1 MHFQFPVVTL
11 LVPTASFNLVFAS
24 AALLVVVG
32 EAASPPIKFLPALW
46 CGWHLP
52 SDYVLF

>member
-1 MHFQFPVVTL
+1 MHFQFPVAMWL
-11 LVPTASFNLVFAS
+11 GRTASFNLVFAS
-24 AALLVVVG
+24 AALLEVVG